1 MKKLAALL
9 LSALFLL
16 PLTACRTKEIASRA
30 ETVQERYAAL
40 TSYTAAAAVEL
51 ADEEENVRYT
61 LRFDADAEETKV
73 TVLAPELLA
82 GVTAHLAADTL
93 KLEYDGLVLDA
104 GGTPGGV
111 SAVTCVPLAL
121 RAAGEGWLTER
132 SEEEIEYGGG
142 TVRALRLCFES
153 EAGGETIQCTLW
165 FGADDAPLKEVLLEL
180 LHEPSIYCRE
190 NAMQALYTA
199 GDPAVLVRALRIID
213 ASSLYYHSKLLS
225 DGLLNYTGD
234 TWELADALWEAFD
247 AFQPWM
253 QVTLLNYFR
262 FSSGAYCEKIHA
274 LLNDGAR
281 DDEVRFSCL
290 RYLGHYPYPPAYA
303 DLLRYA
309 TPSENARWEYAAI
322 ASSVLASYPGAETA
336 AVLERNLYHP
346 NWYIRFNASKSLEQL
361 GFGYR
366 DLIDV
371 IEGHDRYAS
380 EILRY
385 RFDVRELEE
394 RKEDAV
400 CTTV

>member
-16 PLTACRTKEIASRA
+16 PLTACRTKETASRA

-142 TVRALRLCFES
+142 
-153 EAGGETIQCTLW
+153 AGGETIQCTLW
-165 FGADDAPLKEVLLEL
+165 FGADDAPLRAEIAEKDK
-180 LHEPSIYCRE
+180 I
-190 NAMQALYTA
+190 TA
-199 GDPAVLVRALRIID
+199 YMEFTSFAFC
-213 ASSLYYHSKLLS
+213 
-225 DGLLNYTGD
+225 D
-234 TWELADALWEAFD
+234 TIAADESEA
-247 AFQPWM
+247 
-253 QVTLLNYFR
+253 
-262 FSSGAYCEKIHA
+262 G
-274 LLNDGAR
+274 G
-281 DDEVRFSCL
+281 
-290 RYLGHYPYPPAYA
+290 
-303 DLLRYA
+303 
-309 TPSENARWEYAAI
+309 
-322 ASSVLASYPGAETA
+322 
-336 AVLERNLYHP
+336 
-346 NWYIRFNASKSLEQL
+346 
-361 GFGYR
+361 
-366 DLIDV
+366 
-371 IEGHDRYAS
+371 
-380 EILRY
+380 
-385 RFDVRELEE
+385 
-394 RKEDAV
+394 
-400 CTTV
+400 